1 MPTDPWPATVARVR
15 RLEEMGYDH
24 LWVYDHLSWQRY
36 QDRAWMGTY
45 TWLAGLAAVTSRIG
59 LGTMVANPNI
69 RHPLTLAKD
78 AITIDQISD
87 GRMILGIGA
96 GGTGFDARILGQ
108 WPLSAKER
116 TDRLIEH
123 VHLLDGLLRG
133 TMQDHTGE
141 HYEVEGARTLPGCVQ
156 QPRLP
161 IVIAAGGSRGLRLAA
176 DVADGWITFGD
187 TTGTDLT
194 PSGTE
199 RVVRE
204 QAELLDFHCATFGRD
219 PATMRRYYLIGNTAE
234 RPLASIDAFEDFIGR
249 YRALGF
255 TDIVFHHPRPDDPVW
270 NEPVGIVEQIA
281 ERLLRS

>member
-141 HYEVEGARTLPGCVQ
+141 HYEVRHHAPALGEQTDEYLLANGFSAAEVADLR
-156 QPRLP
+156 
-161 IVIAAGGSRGLRLAA
+161 AAG
-176 DVADGWITFGD
+176 V
-187 TTGTDLT
+187 
-194 PSGTE
+194 
-199 RVVRE
+199 
-204 QAELLDFHCATFGRD
+204 
-219 PATMRRYYLIGNTAE
+219 
-234 RPLASIDAFEDFIGR
+234 
-249 YRALGF
+249 LGGA
-255 TDIVFHHPRPDDPVW
+255 VK
-270 NEPVGIVEQIA
+270 N
-281 ERLLRS
+281 